1 MKTTNNYRRESP
13 GKKQARILLWQMVET
28 KMGKVAFRKGP
39 HLVLASAEA
48 GDVSTLLGMG
58 VPPESIYAVD
68 VDRHAIAAARS
79 KFKAFKGV
87 NWADIDFVNAAEY
100 FQVEEWAMA
109 FIDLCS
115 NLHAKD
121 LDIERVIALKAKYK
135 AYEFMIARE
144 MGLPGAYI
152 KAIDKGEDSV
162 SPRMKYI
169 NSRGFRSNLAIV
181 YNSKTEVSL
190 VGTLMCIA
198 LSKNLVPKTAP
209 SEVVNVEFGYKE
221 LDRAFVRSA
230 DPNTW
235 LLYNVRKLA
244 VAGVKSGHTKS
255 LNAKRGIAPQR
266 PRSARGKKKKK
277 RTKKKRSR

>member
-1 MKTTNNYRRESP
+1 MKGNYRRESP
-13 GKKQARILLWQMVET
+13 GKKQARVLLWQMIET
-28 KMGKVAFRKGP
+28 KMGKAAFRKGP

-68 VDRHAIAAARS
+68 VDRHAIAAAKH

-87 NWADIDFVNAAEY
+87 NWAEIDFVRAAEY
-100 FQVEEWAMA
+100 FQVEEWAFA

-115 NLHAKD
+115 NLHSKD
-121 LDIERVIALKAKYK
+121 LDLERVIALKAKYK

-152 KAIDKGEDSV
+152 KAVDKGEDSV

-169 NSRGFRSNLAIV
+169 NSRGFRSTLAIV
-181 YNSKTEVSL
+181 YNSKTEVSA

-198 LSKNLVPKTAP
+198 LSKNLVPRTAP
-209 SEVVNVEFGYKE
+209 SDVVNVEFGYKE
-221 LDRAFVRSA
+221 MNRVFIRSK
-230 DPNTW
+230 DSNTW
-235 LLYNVRKLA
+235 LLYNVRKFA
-244 VAGVKSGHTKS
+244 VAGVKAGHTKA
-255 LNAKRGIAPQR
+255 LNEKRGIAPKR
-266 PRSARGKKKKK
+266 PRSVRGKKKKK
-277 RTKKKRSR
+277 RRAKKKRSR